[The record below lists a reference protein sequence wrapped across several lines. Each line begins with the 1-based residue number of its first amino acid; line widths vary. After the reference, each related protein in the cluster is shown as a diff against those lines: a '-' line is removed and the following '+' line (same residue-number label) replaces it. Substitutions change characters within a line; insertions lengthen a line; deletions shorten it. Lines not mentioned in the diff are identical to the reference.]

1 MSEIPAGAMRFNSDS
16 QKLEYWNG
24 SAWFQVH
31 TATPDLATAG
41 DPTPGAR
48 GIIGGGGFN
57 VPTTTY
63 RDSIEY
69 VNISSA
75 GNSQTFG
82 DLNVARYYLGA
93 TASSTRAVFSGG
105 QYASGLEKTMEYVTI
120 SSTGNA
126 FDFGEDHTDMK
137 RGSVGCGNQTR
148 GLFGSGYTPSP
159 FRPQN
164 VIQYITISSTGNA
177 NDFGDLVTRSA
188 QRAAFSSPVRGVWCG
203 GYYPS
208 NPDGQI
214 DFVTI
219 ATTGNAQSF
228 GDLVESQIRIGGG
241 SNATRGVYFGGQTNP
256 GGSRTGDINYVTIA
270 TGGNAAYFGDLVN
283 ATEWPRMMSNS
294 TRGIVAG
301 GSPGPYIG
309 THVTMEQLNFSTQ
322 GDTVGFGDLT
332 EGRTFGAGATSNAHG
347 GL

>member
-31 TATPDLATAG
+31 TATPDLGSSG
-41 DPTPGAR
+41 DVTPGPR

-69 VNISSA
+69 VNIASA
-75 GNSQTFG
+75 GNSVNFG
-82 DLNVARYYLGA
+82 DLNVARQYLSA
-93 TASSTRAVFSGG
+93 TASRTRGVFSGG
-105 QYASGLEKTMEYVTI
+105 QASPGLEKTMEFVTI
-120 SSTGNA
+120 ASTGNA
-126 FDFGEDHTDMK
+126 TDFGEDHSDMK
-137 RGSVGCGNQTR
+137 RCSAGCGNQTR
-148 GLFGSGYTPSP
+148 GLFGSGFTPGP
-159 FRPQN
+159 FQPQN

-188 QRAAFSSPVRGVWCG
+188 QRGAFSSSIRGLWCG

-214 DFVTI
+214 DFVNI
-219 ATTGNAQSF
+219 ASTGNAQSF
-228 GDLVESQIRIGGG
+228 GDLTTPQIRVGGG
-241 SNATRGVYFGGQTNP
+241 SNATRGVYFGGQTTP

-270 TGGNAAYFGDLVN
+270 TGGNAVYFGDLSY
-283 ATEWPRMMSNS
+283 TQEWPRMMSSS

-309 THVTMEQLNFSTQ
+309 TLVSMEQLNFSTQ
-322 GDTVGFGDLT
+322 GNTVGFGDLT
-332 EGRTFGAGATSNAHG
+332 EGRTFGPGATSNAHG